1 MEKKLHNRASARLLG
16 LLSKPSKRIW
26 RPRFW
31 VPLFLAGMLVGTAN
45 LLEARSARNYSNG
58 LDLQYAA
65 FAMLNQG
72 EPAAAYALF
81 IESSASSTDPMIRAL
96 SLYDAANVAW
106 GAELA
111 DYETLVALYKES
123 LRNLPG
129 FYAASWN
136 LELLYF
142 LKSEAPEMLPEPGEG
157 LLPGEEEYV
166 PTGDI

>member
-1 MEKKLHNRASARLLG
+1 MVKKLQWL
-16 LLSKPSKRIW
+16 W

-31 VPLFLAGMLVGTAN
+31 VPLILAGMLVGTAN
-45 LLEARSARNYSNG
+45 LLEARAARNYSNG
-58 LDLQYAA
+58 LDLQSAA
-65 FAMLNQG
+65 LEMLRQG
-72 EPAAAYALF
+72 DPAAAYALF
-81 IESSASSTDPMIRAL
+81 IESSIYATDPVVRAF
-96 SLYDAANVAW
+96 SLYNAANVAW

-129 FYAASWN
+129 FHAASWN
-136 LELLYF
+136 LEILYF
-142 LKSEAPEMLPEPGEG
+142 LKSQAPEMLPEPGEG